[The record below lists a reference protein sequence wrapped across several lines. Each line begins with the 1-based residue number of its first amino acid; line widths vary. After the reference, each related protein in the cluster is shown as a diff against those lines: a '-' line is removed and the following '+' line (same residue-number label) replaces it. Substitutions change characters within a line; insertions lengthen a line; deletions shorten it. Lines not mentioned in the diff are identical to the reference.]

1 MYPQKS
7 EENSR
12 YFTTPEFEEPLTTAG
27 QLMKLSSVVPG
38 ASDEREN
45 WRSSC
50 DERSLS

>member
-1 MYPQKS
+1 MYPQKT

-12 YFTTPEFEEPLTTAG
+12 YFTTPEVEEPLRAAG
-27 QLMKLSSVVPG
+27 QLMKLSIVVLG
-38 ASDEREN
+38 AIDEGEN